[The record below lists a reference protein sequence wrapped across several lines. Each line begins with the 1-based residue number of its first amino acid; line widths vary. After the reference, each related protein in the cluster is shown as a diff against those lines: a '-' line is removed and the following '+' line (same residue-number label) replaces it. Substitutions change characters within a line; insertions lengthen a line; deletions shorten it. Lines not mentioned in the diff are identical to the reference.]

1 MAGLPPSKVG
11 EERLRA
17 SDVLVSLP
25 SGGHIMS
32 PRISTRLTEHF
43 DLDHPVISAPMARA
57 AGGRLAAAVSD
68 AGGLGLIGG
77 GYGDAAWL
85 EEQFRA
91 AGNASVG
98 CGFITWSLEGKREL
112 LDQVLERR
120 PRALMLSF
128 GDPRPFA
135 GAIAEAGVRLICQ
148 CQTLDHVRQGL
159 AAGASVVVAQG
170 SEAGGHGSGR
180 GTMSFVPEVVD
191 LVRREG
197 PNTLVVAAGGVAD
210 GRGLAAALA
219 LGADGVLVGTR
230 LWASSEALVHPNHH
244 AAILRSSGDA
254 TIRTSIPDKARRF
267 AWPAA
272 YSIRV
277 LNNDYIQRWTG
288 RETELEANIAVE
300 GPKYDRAFDQGDTE
314 NAAVIFGEGAG
325 LITSIEPAAAIID
338 RMVEDAVL
346 ALRMIGSQVRS

>member
-1 MAGLPPSKVG
+1 M
-11 EERLRA
+11 R
-17 SDVLVSLP
+17 
-25 SGGHIMS
+25 S
-32 PRISTRLTEHF
+32 PRISTRLTERF
-43 DLDHPVISAPMARA
+43 ELDHPVISAPMALA

-91 AGNASVG
+91 AANASVG
-98 CGFITWSLEGKREL
+98 CGFITWALEGKREL
-112 LDQVLERR
+112 LDQVLKHR

-135 GAIAEAGVRLICQ
+135 GNIAEAGVRLIYQ

-159 AAGASVVVAQG
+159 AAGASVIVAQG
-170 SEAGGHGSGR
+170 GEAGGHGSSR

-191 LVRREG
+191 LVRRESRD
-197 PNTLVVAAGGVAD
+197 TLVVGAGGVAD

-219 LGADGVLVGTR
+219 LGADGVLVGTPM
-230 LWASSEALVHPNHH
+230 WASNEALVHANHH
-244 AAILRSSGDA
+244 EAILRSGGDA
-254 TIRTSIPDKARRF
+254 TIRTTIPDKARSF

-277 LNNDYIQRWTG
+277 LNNDYIRRWTG

-300 GPKYDRAFDQGDTE
+300 GPKYARAFAQGDTE
-314 NAAVIFGEGAG
+314 NAAVVFGEAAG
-325 LITSIEPAAAIID
+325 LIAAIEPAAAIIEK
-338 RMVEDAVL
+338 MVEDAVL
-346 ALRMIGSQVRS
+346 ALRMVETQVGS